1 MPVQPTAPG
10 GPLSVAVL
18 IELVRTPLAGGQVRC
33 WEHFAD
39 AAAGT
44 DPDRLG
50 VDLTLYVLGDRP
62 RVEELSRAVRFVVL
76 RPVLSTAPLNRGD
89 GDVSD
94 LAPHH
99 PALARLLPRH
109 DVWHV
114 THTLAFASTAARLRR
129 RERRAGR
136 PRPTGLVGSVHTD
149 MPALT
154 EAYVRRMLGARL
166 DRHPRPAR
174 PRPGRPLRRPHA
186 APPRPRPR
194 RLRPRAG
201 GDTIPGARDG
211 RARRRGAGQQARQGT
226 GPRPLPA
233 GPGRA
238 CRTGRPRRA
247 AGPDRRRVRRTRRR
261 LEERAAARGRRPA
274 AACAG
279 GDAHL
284 VVAGA
289 GPDTERIAA
298 LLGPG
303 ATLLGALPQER
314 LARVLA
320 GGDIFA
326 LPSRTETIGNVVGEA
341 MACGL
346 PVVLP
351 AGTPTNHWLAEPG
364 GDGLLVPDDTEE
376 AWAAA
381 LGLLV
386 DRPDLRAAMGERAA
400 ATVRARHRTW
410 GRVLTDDL
418 LPVWRGAA
426 ARTPVTGG

>member
-18 IELVRTPLAGGQVRC
+18 IELVRTPLAGGQVKC

-62 RVEELSRAVRFVVL
+62 RVEELSRAVRFVAL

-166 DRHPRPAR
+166 DRHPALRALDPAARCAALMRRRRDRVLAACDHVLVATPSQEPEMAALVGGERVSRLGRGLDLGLFRPDPDAR
-174 PRPGRPLRRPHA
+174 AELAALGVPPGPTAVVFAGRVDASKNVLLLA
-186 APPRPRPR
+186 AAVR
-194 RLRPRAG
+194 RLR
-201 GDTIPGARDG
+201 AR
-211 RARRRGAGQQARQGT
+211 
-226 GPRPLPA
+226 
-233 GPGRA
+233 
-238 CRTGRPRRA
+238 
-247 AGPDRRRVRRTRRR
+247 
-261 LEERAAARGRRPA
+261 
-274 AACAG
+274 G